1 MDWSKKERYL
11 TRNPVAVARQIG
23 YIFKQLWGKVILSGM
38 HPAGQ
43 ILNFDDK
50 REFQNRGTEALY
62 ALIHIADGPKID
74 ENEERELVR
83 FIDKYTTCAL
93 PDDRKYPELSNLVK
107 KVKTHCHTTTC
118 RKKKGI
124 AWRSTP

>member
-11 TRNPVAVARQIG
+11 TRNPAAVARQIG
-23 YIFKQLWGKVILSGM
+23 YIFKQLWGKVVLSGM

-50 REFQNRGTEALY
+50 REFQNRVTEALY
-62 ALIHIADGPKID
+62 ALIHIADAPKID
-74 ENEERELVR
+74 ENEESEVVR
-83 FIDKYTTCAL
+83 FIDKYITCAL

-107 KVKTHCHTTTC
+107 KVKTRYHATTC
-118 RKKKGI
+118 GKKKGI
-124 AWRSTP
+124 ACRSTP

>member
-23 YIFKQLWGKVILSGM
+23 YIFKQLWGKVILSGR

-62 ALIHIADGPKID
+62 ALIHIADGPKIE

-83 FIDKYTTCAL
+83 FIDKYITCAL

>member
-11 TRNPVAVARQIG
+11 KRNPAAVARQIG

-38 HPAGQ
+38 HPAGH

-50 REFQNRGTEALY
+50 REALY
-62 ALIHIADGPKID
+62 ALIHIADAPKID
-74 ENEERELVR
+74 ENEESEVVR
-83 FIDKYTTCAL
+83 FIDKYITCAL

-107 KVKTHCHTTTC
+107 KVKTRYHATTC
-118 RKKKGI
+118 GKKKGI
-124 AWRSTP
+124 ACRSTP